1 VPVSADLQVV
11 GLKEALKE
19 LNKIDKRYRRSITAE
34 FKDIADPVLAAAK
47 NANMEQL
54 ALKGFKRN
62 WTTRSGYKM
71 FPLNFERLDQ
81 FIIAGTSGKK
91 PKMFMG
97 QMRNASVF
105 FIRWKSPQ
113 ATLLEM
119 AQKGSMGQNITKKG
133 GHPGRILWKAWE
145 QNEYE
150 VNKRVA
156 QLVTKVMD
164 DVQKSMRRR

>member
-1 VPVSADLQVV
+1 VPVSPDMQVLGV
-11 GLKEALKE
+11 KEALSQ
-19 LNKIDKRYRRSITAE
+19 LNKIDPKYRRQVTKE
-34 FKDIADPVLAAAK
+34 FKNIVDPVVSQAK
-47 NANMEQL
+47 NANMEKM
-54 ALKGFKRN
+54 ALSGFQRD

-71 FPLNFERLDQ
+71 FPLNFQRLEQ
-81 FIIAGTSGKK
+81 FVMAGTSGKK

-119 AQKGSMGQNITKKG
+119 AQKGSLGSNMNKKAG
-133 GHPGRILWKAWE
+133 PPGRVLWKAWE
-145 QNEYE
+145 QNEKE
-150 VNKRVA
+150 VNERVS

-164 DVQKSMRRR
+164 DVQKSIRRR

>member
-1 VPVSADLQVV
+1 MPVSADLQVV
-11 GLKEALKE
+11 GVKDALKE
-19 LNKIDKRYRRSITAE
+19 LNKIDPKYRRQVTKE
-34 FKDIADPVLAAAK
+34 FKNIVDPVTSQAK
-47 NANMEQL
+47 NANMENM
-54 ALKGFKRN
+54 ALSGFQRD

-71 FPLNFERLDQ
+71 FPLNFQRLEQ
-81 FIIAGTSGKK
+81 FVVAGTSGKK

-119 AQKGSMGQNITKKG
+119 AQKGSLGSNMNKKAG
-133 GHPGRILWKAWE
+133 PPGRVLWKAWE
-145 QNEYE
+145 QNANE

-156 QLVTKVMD
+156 ELVTKVMD